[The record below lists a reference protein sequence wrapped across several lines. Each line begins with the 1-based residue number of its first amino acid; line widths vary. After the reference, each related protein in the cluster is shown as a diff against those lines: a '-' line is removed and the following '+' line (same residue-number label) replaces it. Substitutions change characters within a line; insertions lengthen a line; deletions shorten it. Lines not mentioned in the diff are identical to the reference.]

1 MAIELVGRIN
11 EEGKLE
17 VDLPEG
23 LEPGEVHIVIEPITE
38 EEIAADEALWDE
50 QFARSQ
56 DALAKL
62 ADEALRDYDE
72 GRTTELDPDKL

>member
-1 MAIELVGRIN
+1 MAIELTGRIN
-11 EEGKLE
+11 EQGELE
-17 VDLPEG
+17 VDLPKG
-23 LEPGEVHIVIEPITE
+23 LPPGEVHVVIELVSA
-38 EEIAADEALWDE
+38 EEIGADDALWDE

-56 DALAKL
+56 DALARM